1 MIRFQYRYYNLDDR
15 AVTAMLKSLVD
26 WLNEYVGAELDLN
39 IKSIDNGSDSE
50 DLKLFLN
57 EHNFV
62 AFHPSYKPQ
71 YLQYFAGERVHIWH
85 VATSTTNDYWAD
97 QVHIDFKEEGMAI
110 LYKIE
115 YPKEYLFDCAEIE
128 EAIL

>member
-15 AVTAMLKSLVD
+15 AVTAMMKSLAE
-26 WLNEYVGAELDLN
+26 WLNEHVGAELDLN

-57 EHNFV
+57 EHDYTM
-62 AFHPSYKPQ
+62 FHSTYKPQ
-71 YLQYFAGERVHIWH
+71 YLQYYDSDSVHIWH

-97 QVHIDFKEEGMAI
+97 QVHIDFEDESMAVM
-110 LYKIE
+110 YKMNL
-115 YPKEYLFDCAEIE
+115 PKERLFDCAEVE